1 MSAINASVR
10 LARAEFEVDV
20 SLRLEGAIALVG
32 GSGSGKSSIIR
43 ALAGLEPDT
52 RGSVPMLEVGYLG
65 QREGL
70 FPHMT
75 AVENVAFPL
84 RASGCRKREALEI
97 AEQALDE
104 LGLTAAR
111 DQRPNEL
118 SGGQRRRAALA
129 RALEPA
135 RELYLLDEPFAGLD
149 LDSATL
155 AERFISGRRSTSDA
169 PIVIAGHDLPRLR
182 RICTTILQVERG
194 RIEQSGHAVVSGSTG
209 PTRVRARALTL
220 RSNGGTHSDCREG
233 SR

>member
-1 MSAINASVR
+1 MTAINTSVR
-10 LARAEFEVDV
+10 LARTEFEIDV
-20 SLRLEGAIALVG
+20 MLRLDGAIALVG

-43 ALAGLEPDT
+43 ALAGLEPSA
-52 RGSVPMLEVGYLG
+52 SVTMPEIEVGYLG

-84 RASGCRKREALEI
+84 RATGLRKREALGI
-97 AEQALDE
+97 AEQALEE
-104 LGLTAAR
+104 LGLAEVMG
-111 DQRPNEL
+111 QRPGEL

-129 RALEPA
+129 RALEPS

-149 LDSATL
+149 LDSAAL
-155 AERFISGRRSTSDA
+155 AERFILDRKATSDS

-182 RICTTILQVERG
+182 RICSTILQLDRG
-194 RIEQSGHAVVSGSTG
+194 RIERPEHAVSGSIA

-220 RSNGGTHSDCREG
+220 RSSGDTRSDCRGG

>member
-1 MSAINASVR
+1 MTAINTSVR
-10 LARAEFEVDV
+10 LARPEFEVDV
-20 SLRLEGAIALVG
+20 AIRLEGAIALVG

-43 ALAGLEPDT
+43 ALAGLEPDA
-52 RGSVPMLEVGYLG
+52 SVAIPEIEVGYLG

-75 AVENVAFPL
+75 AIENVAFPL
-84 RASGCRKREALEI
+84 RATDVRKREALEI

-104 LGLTAAR
+104 LGLAAAR
-111 DQRPNEL
+111 NQRPGEL
-118 SGGQRRRAALA
+118 SGGQRRRVALA

-149 LDSATL
+149 LDSAAL
-155 AERFISGRRSTSDA
+155 AELFILERKATSDS

-182 RICTTILQVERG
+182 RICSTILQVDRGGIERPD
-194 RIEQSGHAVVSGSTG
+194 HAVSGSAG
-209 PTRVRARALTL
+209 PRRVRAQALTL